1 MTEEPFRTACAVSS
15 AAIPG
20 GDSGGRRQGCRRY
33 FDSSGRPSRGAAA
46 WASLVL
52 ALAVL
57 LSLAGCGR
65 GGQTNE
71 APGKDEEPKAEP
83 VAVEIVPATVRS
95 MATTIH
101 TQGTLAPAQGASAR
115 VAVVAAGRLLA
126 VRVREGDRVATAQ
139 VLAIVDSRPQEAQA
153 ASAAAALAAA
163 ETQAR
168 QADLAT
174 RAAAADQASAE
185 HLARLALEAAR
196 LDRDTTV
203 KQAQIALNGAETE
216 LAKLRAGAR
225 PQEIAQADQAIS
237 QAKATR
243 DRAATELDRV
253 QFLNEK
259 GIAPGRQL
267 DDAKTALAV
276 ADSAL
281 ASAKEQASLVRAGT
295 RPEDL
300 RSAELRVNGARE
312 ALAQAQTS
320 GGAKVAQAQAALQ
333 QAQQGVMQVAVR
345 RQEALAMRQT
355 AVQKRADLSGARTVA
370 GYAELRS
377 PLNGLVTRRSL
388 NPGDLADPATPVVE
402 VTDTRTLNLLGSL
415 PAEEGTKVRT
425 GMPVRVAAGEAP
437 GRSYAGRVVSV
448 GQVDPATNLLTVRVA
463 VTNPGQTLKVGA
475 FATAEIIL
483 RTNPRA
489 IVVPNAAV
497 VNKEGKLVVFVVGG
511 DNVAHQREVT
521 TGAEQGDVIEIV
533 GGIMPDARVIRLG
546 QYELSDGAKVKAA
559 AAGGEK
565 AGEP

>member
-1 MTEEPFRTACAVSS
+1 
-15 AAIPG
+15 
-20 GDSGGRRQGCRRY
+20 
-33 FDSSGRPSRGAAA
+33 
-46 WASLVL
+46 
-52 ALAVL
+52 
-57 LSLAGCGR
+57 LAGCGR